1 MEIGRSERLVRVEPI
16 EDPVPRT
23 QAGSADDEADKVE
36 QALRMLVAAEAEEAE
51 S

>member
-23 QAGSADDEADKVE
+23 PAGSADDEVDRVE
-36 QALRMLVAAEAEEAE
+36 QALRMLAAAEEAE
-51 S
+51 P